1 MKTSYDY
8 IVLGCGGIGSGAAYW
23 LSRRAGA
30 EVLGLEQFQLG
41 HAHGG
46 SQDHSRII
54 RLTYHHEDY
63 TRLTPHT
70 YTAWAT
76 LEEESAVRVVTKTGS
91 IELAAKDGLAQK
103 DIETYARAMDAA
115 DIPYERFGADEV
127 MRRYPQFK
135 LDEEVDA
142 LWQADTGIADAAKGN
157 AAHIGMA
164 RSYGATILE
173 RCGVESIHPFAGGVE
188 VKTKEGVTFT
198 CKKLVVT
205 AGGWLDR
212 VLAGVGVN
220 LSITVTQEQVTY
232 YATPNLKEF
241 AIGNFPI
248 FIWHGEHVYYG
259 FPIYGEVATKA
270 AIDAS
275 GPIVTVDTRTYDPD
289 PERERQM
296 DTWLAKYIPGFLGPK
311 LYTKTCLYA
320 MPKDRNFVIDALPEH
335 PQILVCSG
343 AGHAYKFASL
353 LGKILSQ
360 LAIDGQTEYPIA
372 PFTLNRP
379 AITNP
384 NFKAVFHI

>member
-1 MKTSYDY
+1 MKTNYKY
-8 IVLGCGGIGSGAAYW
+8 IVLGCGGIGSGTAYW

-30 EVLGLEQFQLG
+30 DVLGLEQFELG
-41 HAHGG
+41 HHHGG
-46 SQDHSRII
+46 SQDFSRII

-76 LEEESAVRVVTKTGS
+76 LEEESAVQVVTNTGS
-91 IELAAKDGLAQK
+91 IELATKDGLAQE

-115 DIPYERFGADEV
+115 NIPYERFGADEV

-135 LDEEVDA
+135 LEGEVDA
-142 LWQADTGIADAAKGN
+142 LWQADTGIADAIKGN
-157 AAHIGMA
+157 AAHVGMA
-164 RSYGATILE
+164 RSYGATMLDH
-173 RCGVESIHPFAGGVE
+173 CGVESIHPFEGGVD
-188 VKTKEGVTFT
+188 VKTKDSTFT
-198 CKKLVVT
+198 CEKLLIT
-205 AGGWLDR
+205 AGAWMDR

-241 AIGNFPI
+241 AVGNFPI
-248 FIWHGEHVYYG
+248 FIWHGAELFYG

-275 GPIVTVDTRTYDPD
+275 GPAVTTDTRTYEPD
-289 PERERQM
+289 KEREHRVEA
-296 DTWLAKYIPGFLGPK
+296 WLTKHIPGFLGPR

-320 MPKDRNFVIDALPEH
+320 MPRDRNFVIDTVPEH
-335 PQILVCSG
+335 PQLIFCAG

-360 LAIDGQTEYPIA
+360 LAIDGQTEYPIQ
-372 PFTLNRP
+372 PFTLQRP
-379 AITNP
+379 AITDP
-384 NFKAVFHI
+384 HYEAVFHI